1 MRRWLTCT
9 SVATLS
15 DAGGMARIT
24 PWFLTRREIFKG
36 IVKDVEEVLDLHRRN
51 NTETETET
59 VPYEV

>member
-1 MRRWLTCT
+1 
-9 SVATLS
+9 VATLS